1 MNIEYG
7 GHAVYPP
14 GEYLIYPLLL
24 LLLLFNVW
32 MKIKFENL
40 IRNIF
45 LIQTI
50 ESRILMDELIDV
62 FHK

>member
-24 LLLLFNVW
+24 LFNVW
-32 MKIKFENL
+32 MKIKFENS